1 MGPAAGCEMEL
12 LPVLREIRRGRD
24 DQFDTEGDG
33 RWGGKEIRRKEEEV
47 KRGKREFRRRE

>member
-33 RWGGKEIRRKEEEV
+33 GWGVGERRIEER
-47 KRGKREFRRRE
+47 KS

>member
-33 RWGGKEIRRKEEEV
+33 RWGGRRFEEK
-47 KRGKREFRRRE
+47 KRK